1 MKRSQAQ
8 TLGTSGATFLRYFC
22 LQTYFFAYILR
33 ITYIVQLHVWKILL
47 FAHFGSRETST
58 VPTDSRLNLPWNAFT
73 CCTSFFSPAFSHKK
87 AISNI
92 FISSFTALRDIE
104 HSVSPVIGSCF
115 LCGRFY
121 ALQGKRSQSEHVQ
134 AFFIWTFIYIF
145 ISVYLPGCPNWW
157 LMLKTMMIQ
166 LDDWK
171 WAVWRVY
178 QSLLVP
184 WTSNSPF
191 SFWKYFWLSISFC
204 ILNISNSIHTNQ
216 SKLSSNIV

>member
-33 ITYIVQLHVWKILL
+33 ITYIFQLHVWKILL

-73 CCTSFFSPAFSHKK
+73 CCTCCTSFFSTAFSHKK

-134 AFFIWTFIYIF
+134 AFFIWTFIYI
-145 ISVYLPGCPNWW
+145 YLHLSPRMSELMTDVEYNDDTIGW
-157 LMLKTMMIQ
+157 LKVSRVKGLPESTCTLNFQLTIFLLKVFLTIYIF
-166 LDDWK
+166 LHPEHIK
-171 WAVWRVY
+171 
-178 QSLLVP
+178 
-184 WTSNSPF
+184 
-191 SFWKYFWLSISFC
+191 
-204 ILNISNSIHTNQ
+204 
-216 SKLSSNIV
+216 